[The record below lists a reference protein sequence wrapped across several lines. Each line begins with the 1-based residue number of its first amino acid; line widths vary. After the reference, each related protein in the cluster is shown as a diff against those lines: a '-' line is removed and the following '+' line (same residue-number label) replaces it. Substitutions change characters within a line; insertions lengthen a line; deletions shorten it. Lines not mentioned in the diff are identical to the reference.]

1 MLVRTRWPLLT
12 ERRQAQRS
20 NRLSDMER
28 IDVNPKRPWR
38 EYLRAA
44 QVLLKRDGSV
54 LLIGEGSSSHRP
66 LRRIHMEF
74 SASPKH
80 RGRVAAHFLR
90 DGKDS
95 WQLVIATPECWP
107 TKYDEALGL
116 VEAS

>member
-1 MLVRTRWPLLT
+1 
-12 ERRQAQRS
+12 
-20 NRLSDMER
+20 MER

-66 LRRIHMEF
+66 LRRIQMEF
-74 SASPKH
+74 VVSPEY
-80 RGRVAAHFLR
+80 RGSVFCHFLR
-90 DGKDS
+90 DGKNS
-95 WQLVIATPECWP
+95 WQLVIAKPEYVP
-107 TKYDEALGL
+107 NTYDETLGI